1 MVRGDS
7 GRRQGEVRK
16 AEFPREVNYQRDHH
30 WWGKHL
36 SWGIMELWRGAQAEL
51 GRAMGAA

>member
-1 MVRGDS
+1 MVRRDS

-36 SWGIMELWRGAQAEL
+36 SWGVMELWRGAQAEL